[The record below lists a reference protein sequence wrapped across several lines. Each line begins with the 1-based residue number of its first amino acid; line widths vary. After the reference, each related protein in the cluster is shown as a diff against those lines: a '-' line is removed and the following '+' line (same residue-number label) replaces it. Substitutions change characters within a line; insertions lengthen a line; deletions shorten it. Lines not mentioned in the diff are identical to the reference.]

1 MNDPAK
7 KLPPRPT
14 PGKAPAHPAL
24 AFLAREAT
32 GAAAQSSSASR
43 SDWRREATPGAAD
56 TGVPLL
62 GSETAAPRLDSGF
75 DGELPSVVS
84 SFLSRREKRHAC
96 SFPGLIKIL
105 VPERS
110 LTPISL
116 PVRLVNFSG
125 GGALIEVH
133 SRQAT
138 IEDDP
143 ILSTRYFE
151 LKMAHSEV
159 PILRG
164 VVAWTDQSAKA
175 TRLGLKFHQPH
186 PELERILSPEGSR
199 GGQTVMAGAPPL
211 PMPVL
216 DPFAPTTL
224 DPIILLH
231 GEAQEGLEIVL
242 RDHNGTE
249 HTAPVRN
256 GRFTIEMTLAEA
268 GENCFMMFSRAG
280 ERKSRR
286 LPVEIAYLS
295 STDLSSG
302 RFDAHIEP
310 HPQGGETLK
319 IDFFGTSSQG
329 ESLLVQLA
337 ELLARC
343 DSMALTCR
351 VAAREGI
358 DRPAFEQFKRQAQR
372 LPVAEELNRDVMRLL
387 EDVE

>member
-7 KLPPRPT
+7 NIPPRPS

-32 GAAAQSSSASR
+32 GTAQSSSSR
-43 SDWRREATPGAAD
+43 SDWREKAPESAAD
-56 TGVPLL
+56 TGVPLM
-62 GSETAAPRLDSGF
+62 GSETAAPKFDTAF

-84 SFLSRREKRHAC
+84 SFISRREKRHAC

-116 PVRLVNFSG
+116 PV
-125 GGALIEVH
+125 
-133 SRQAT
+133 RQAT

-164 VVAWTDQSAKA
+164 VVAWSDQSPKA

-211 PMPVL
+211 PLPVL
-216 DPFAPTTL
+216 DPVAPTTL

-231 GEAQEGLEIVL
+231 GEAQEALEIVL

-256 GRFTIEMTLAEA
+256 GRFTIEMTLKEA
-268 GENCFMMFSRAG
+268 VGGALRRPHRAAPAG
-280 ERKSRR
+280 RGDAQDR
-286 LPVEIAYLS
+286 LLWHIIA
-295 STDLSSG
+295 G
-302 RFDAHIEP
+302 
-310 HPQGGETLK
+310 
-319 IDFFGTSSQG
+319 
-329 ESLLVQLA
+329 
-337 ELLARC
+337 
-343 DSMALTCR
+343 R
-351 VAAREGI
+351 VAAGPARGPARTLRL
-358 DRPAFEQFKRQAQR
+358 DGAHLPHRRP
-372 LPVAEELNRDVMRLL
+372 
-387 EDVE
+387 